1 MISFQ
6 LSDDD
11 DNVIISRV
19 FSVPADLLSDDL
31 EREQDELES
40 DDDDDDVIISRV
52 FQCRLTC

>member
-1 MISFQ
+1 M
-6 LSDDD
+6 
-11 DNVIISRV
+11 
-19 FSVPADLLSDDL
+19 PADLLSDDL